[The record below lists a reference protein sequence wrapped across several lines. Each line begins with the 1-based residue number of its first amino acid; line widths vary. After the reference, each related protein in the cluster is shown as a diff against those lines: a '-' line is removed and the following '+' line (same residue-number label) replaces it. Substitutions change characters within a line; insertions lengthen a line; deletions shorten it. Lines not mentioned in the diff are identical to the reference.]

1 MEESHVT
8 EKRTSHCYYCCTGVE
23 EGWIMAHSYGL
34 LGVLSV
40 QQDYLM
46 QGLIH
51 IVLVNEA

>member
-1 MEESHVT
+1 
-8 EKRTSHCYYCCTGVE
+8 
-23 EGWIMAHSYGL
+23 MAHSYGL